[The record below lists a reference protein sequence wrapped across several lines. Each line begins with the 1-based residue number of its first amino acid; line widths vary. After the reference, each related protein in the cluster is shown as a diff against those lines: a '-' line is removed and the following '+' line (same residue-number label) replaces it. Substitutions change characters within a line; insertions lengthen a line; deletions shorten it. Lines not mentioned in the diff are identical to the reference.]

1 MMMKTNQEYYTIKYN
16 HLTKRFDE
24 PMPRGMYGTEASDDV
39 LIKYYQAKVQFYE
52 GMKDEAKGIDNDND
66 LLYRTAKED
75 LSQYVRRIKEIFG
88 EFSKEYKYVSKL
100 NVPSCPLLVRTVESF
115 IEEAQKALKVISD
128 RQAEQERTL
137 LHSTRQQAAVL
148 FLTNHGMTLGKDYQ
162 LVNAITTA
170 NDKYFDIL
178 VAKAIEDGAG
188 DIEIDFCD
196 YCNSWDGEDNRCS
209 CGNRRVYWT
218 GGHVAF
224 DDPTSYVY
232 PAAD

>member
-1 MMMKTNQEYYTIKYN
+1 MKYN

-24 PMPRGMYGTEASDDV
+24 PMPRGMYGTEASDEV
-39 LIKYYQAKVQFYE
+39 LIEYYQRKIQFYE
-52 GMKDEAKGIDNDND
+52 ALKEEARQLDQQNEVLRKAAQAN
-66 LLYRTAKED
+66 
-75 LSQYVRRIKEIFG
+75 LSQSIKHIKEIFG
-88 EFSKEYKYVSKL
+88 DSSKEFKYVAKL
-100 NVPSCPLLVRTVESF
+100 FIPSRPDVLRYVEAC

>member
-1 MMMKTNQEYYTIKYN
+1 MKYN

-24 PMPRGMYGTEASDDV
+24 PMPRGMYGTEASDKV
-39 LIKYYQAKVQFYE
+39 LIEYYQAKIQFYE
-52 GMKDEAKGIDNDND
+52 GLKDEARQLDQQNEVLRKAAQAN
-66 LLYRTAKED
+66 
-75 LSQYVRRIKEIFG
+75 LSQSIKHIKEIFG
-88 EFSKEYKYVSKL
+88 DSSKEFKYVAKL
-100 NVPSCPLLVRTVESF
+100 FIPSRPDVLRYVEAC

-162 LVNAITTA
+162 LINAITTA

>member
-1 MMMKTNQEYYTIKYN
+1 MKYN

-24 PMPRGMYGTEASDDV
+24 PMPRGMYGTEASDKV
-39 LIKYYQAKVQFYE
+39 LIEYYQAKIQFYE
-52 GMKDEAKGIDNDND
+52 GLKDEARQLDQQNEVLRKAAQAN
-66 LLYRTAKED
+66 
-75 LSQYVRRIKEIFG
+75 LSQSIKHIKEIFG
-88 EFSKEYKYVSKL
+88 DSSKEFKYVAKL
-100 NVPSCPLLVRTVESF
+100 FIPSQPDVLRYVEAC